1 MNEILNYRK
10 LIGITNKLILN
21 KRNSFEIH
29 CIAFFHV
36 IKGSEYHFK
45 NYRFL
50 FNKSKFILLKCICIS
65 FLSFFKFFT
74 KKIFNKKSKYN
85 NSLFLDHEF
94 DYLFVSHLVNETY
107 LNKRVDF
114 QFGKVPF
121 VHKKTGMVY
130 FNHISNF
137 DYSKNLNLLKKFPV
151 PIYIL
156 ENKTNLCNYFK
167 IILSVFKQSFKIF
180 KLIKFDL
187 NLLEIKLIIFGL
199 IKSFSSSTLYNYVM
213 MLEFF
218 LLIKRTKPKFLIFTF
233 EGQSYERVIIYAA
246 KLADP
251 RIKIIGYQNSPLIKN
266 QNTLLLKFD
275 SKFMPDEVWT
285 SGYFCSKI
293 VKKKLKIRTKILGSP
308 KYISRKQV
316 NNYAFFNNNS
326 KKITCLVAPE
336 GTLSETFMLFNFC
349 LIYLN
354 TYNNINFL
362 FRLHPEI
369 NKNKLFSKFNTF
381 NQNFTKVKFTKNKN
395 DDFMTSDLILYRGTT
410 LVTQAIKFG
419 LRPLYLSLGK
429 NDLNV
434 DPLYNYHHIWKK
446 IIYNHHD
453 LNTASFEKF
462 TNSKKIIFTRKLQGF
477 SETILQKIDYRV
489 IKGLK

>member
-1 MNEILNYRK
+1 
-10 LIGITNKLILN
+10 
-21 KRNSFEIH
+21 
-29 CIAFFHV
+29 
-36 IKGSEYHFK
+36 
-45 NYRFL
+45 
-50 FNKSKFILLKCICIS
+50 
-65 FLSFFKFFT
+65 
-74 KKIFNKKSKYN
+74 
-85 NSLFLDHEF
+85 
-94 DYLFVSHLVNETY
+94 
-107 LNKRVDF
+107 
-114 QFGKVPF
+114 
-121 VHKKTGMVY
+121 
-130 FNHISNF
+130 
-137 DYSKNLNLLKKFPV
+137 
-151 PIYIL
+151 
-156 ENKTNLCNYFK
+156 
-167 IILSVFKQSFKIF
+167 
-180 KLIKFDL
+180 
-187 NLLEIKLIIFGL
+187 
-199 IKSFSSSTLYNYVM
+199 

-246 KLADP
+246 KLADSK
-251 RIKIIGYQNSPLIKN
+251 IQIIGYQNSPLIKN

-285 SGYFCSKI
+285 SGYFCSEI

-308 KYISRKQV
+308 KYICRKQV
-316 NNYAFFNNNS
+316 NNYVFFNNNS

-349 LIYLN
+349 LTYLN

-369 NKNKLFSKFNTF
+369 NKKKLFSKFNIF
-381 NQNFTKVKFTKNKN
+381 NKNFSKVKFTKNKN

-446 IIYNHHD
+446 IINSHYD
-453 LNTASFEKF
+453 LNIASFEKF
-462 TNSKKIIFTRKLQGF
+462 TNSKKIIFTRKLQDF
-477 SETILQKIDYRV
+477 SDTILQKIDYRV
-489 IKGLK
+489 IKSLK